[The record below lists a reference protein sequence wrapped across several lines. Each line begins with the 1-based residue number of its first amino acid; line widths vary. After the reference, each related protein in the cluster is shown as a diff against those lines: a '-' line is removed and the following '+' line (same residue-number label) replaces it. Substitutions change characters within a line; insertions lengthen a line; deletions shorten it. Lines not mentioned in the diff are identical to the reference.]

1 MNLFA
6 IIVIILITIIS
17 LSVFIYLTKRDKY
30 QFLILKMDEAENNIE
45 ILLEKRLELFK
56 RSIPIIK
63 ESQKKYKDSNI
74 LNDVFKLQQTKVNNF
89 ELNDNLN
96 TLKKEFTELIELNK
110 DLSELDKL
118 SKIRFEM
125 TDVENDLFA
134 SIKYY
139 NKNAKLYNDLI
150 NRFPSNIIGNISKYK
165 DKTLYSE
172 VKEEL
177 FEIMKE
183 K

>member
-139 NKNAKLYNDLI
+139 NKNFTWN
-150 NRFPSNIIGNISKYK
+150 
-165 DKTLYSE
+165 
-172 VKEEL
+172 
-177 FEIMKE
+177 
-183 K
+183 